1 MVIILGLRIKFVSI
15 RWKLVSTYLLLI
27 ILTLLLIHT
36 FISESIRINYVNE
49 KKVHLLSQG
58 NIIADRVANH
68 NKNSNDMDAL
78 LKGYSKEIKSRIMIV
93 NKKGIVLNDA
103 YDVLKGMKINHWE
116 IQESLKG
123 KSIAREHQL
132 KGYGK
137 TLYVTVPIVLNNK
150 VYGAIFISSSL
161 EKVYG
166 NVNKIMRNYLLL
178 AILCIVITGFISFIF
193 AHVIAT
199 PIEKLTEGI
208 KKMHQGKLEQK
219 VEIIG
224 NDELTNLAQAF
235 NTMSTKLFQV
245 DQQRKEFV
253 GNVSHELR
261 TPLSAMKLLSESL
274 IYEENVPIKTYRE
287 FLKDIASE
295 VDRLDKIIQSLLALV
310 DIDKGKL
317 ELNYE
322 VTYVN
327 YLLEK
332 LIHSLKPIAV
342 QKKISMNFVYSE
354 KIQIGLDRVKIQQAL
369 TNIIH
374 NAIKYTPEGGIV
386 EVFLYSENGA
396 AVVEIK
402 DNGIGIPKESLPYI
416 YERFYRVDKARSRST
431 GGTGLG
437 LSISKQ
443 IIELHQGEVE
453 VISEVG
459 KGTTFYVRLP
469 KNMNVYS

>member
-1 MVIILGLRIKFVSI
+1 
-15 RWKLVSTYLLLI
+15 
-27 ILTLLLIHT
+27 LIHT

-58 NIIADRVANH
+58 NIIADRVVNH

-103 YDVLKGMKINHWE
+103 YDVLKGTKIDHWE

-274 IYEENVPIKTYRE
+274 IYEENVPIETYRE

-295 VDRLDKIIQSLLALV
+295 VDRLDKIIHSLLALV

-317 ELNYE
+317 ELN
-322 VTYVN
+322 
-327 YLLEK
+327 
-332 LIHSLKPIAV
+332 
-342 QKKISMNFVYSE
+342 
-354 KIQIGLDRVKIQQAL
+354 
-369 TNIIH
+369 
-374 NAIKYTPEGGIV
+374 
-386 EVFLYSENGA
+386 
-396 AVVEIK
+396 
-402 DNGIGIPKESLPYI
+402 
-416 YERFYRVDKARSRST
+416 
-431 GGTGLG
+431 
-437 LSISKQ
+437 
-443 IIELHQGEVE
+443 
-453 VISEVG
+453 
-459 KGTTFYVRLP
+459 
-469 KNMNVYS
+469 